1 MLVNLTGNA
10 VKFTEEGGRVTLPV
24 STRESGH
31 VHLSVQD
38 TGIGIAS
45 DDISAIFE
53 RLSSADG
60 SHTRKHQGT
69 GLGLAISKKMVE
81 LHGGTLSVSSEVG
94 VGSTFTIELPN
105 QPAQA

>member
-1 MLVNLTGNA
+1 M
-10 VKFTEEGGRVTLPV
+10 

-45 DDISAIFE
+45 DDLSAIFE
-53 RLSSADG
+53 SFRQRMAHIHG
-60 SHTRKHQGT
+60 NTKAPV
-69 GLGLAISKKMVE
+69 GLAISRKKVE

-105 QPAQA
+105 QPVQA